1 MMRWAVLL
9 FCTLLAACASTP
21 PPAVPE
27 QLFRDD
33 LFSAPAQPIR
43 ADDIF
48 ALTDEMKRYVD
59 VEISQQ
65 LRSKGPQKGLLDAL
79 YSKQQLKLEY
89 DSERTRNAAE
99 AFEARAGNCLSL
111 VIMTAALAKHLDLQ
125 VSYQSVYTDEV
136 WTRSHDTYFAS
147 GHVNLTLGRR
157 WLETTNRGTQLS
169 WTIDFLPPEDLAG
182 QRSRQVSE
190 DTIVAMF
197 MNNRAAETMAAG
209 QLDAAYWWARAALER
224 TPGFLN
230 SYNTLGVIYMR
241 RGQPALAEATLK
253 HLLQRDPTSTV
264 AMSNLSRLLEMQGR
278 LDESRALDRQLA
290 KIDPEPPYHFFELG
304 QAAMKAG
311 DALAARDWFAKEVS
325 RAPYHSEFHFWLA
338 VADFRLG
345 LVEEARK
352 HLSVAL
358 QNSTRRSEKQLYAAK
373 LDYLRQ
379 MGVQ

>member
-1 MMRWAVLL
+1 MMRLAVLL
-9 FCTLLAACASTP
+9 FCTLLAACASAPPP
-21 PPAVPE
+21 PPAPV

-48 ALTDEMKRYVD
+48 ALTDDMKHYVD
-59 VEISQQ
+59 FEIAHQ

-111 VIMTAALAKHLDLQ
+111 VIMTAALAKHLDVQ
-125 VSYQSVYTDEV
+125 VSYQSVYTDEI
-136 WTRSHDTYFAS
+136 WTRNHDTYFAS
-147 GHVNLTLGRR
+147 GHVNLTLGKR
-157 WLETTNRGTQLS
+157 WLDTNNRGSQLS
-169 WTIDFLPPEDLAG
+169 WTIDFLPPED
-182 QRSRQVSE
+182 
-190 DTIVAMF
+190 T
-197 MNNRAAETMAAG
+197 AG
-209 QLDAAYWWARAALER
+209 QLDAAYWWARAALDR

-253 HLLQRDPTSTV
+253 HLLQRDPSSTV
-264 AMSNLSRLLEMQGR
+264 AMSNLARLMQMQGR
-278 LDESRALDRQLA
+278 LDESQALQRQLA

-304 QAAMKAG
+304 QAAMKTG
-311 DALAARDWFAKEVS
+311 DSQAARDWFAKEVA
-325 RAPYHSEFHFWLA
+325 RAPYHAEFHFWLA

-345 LVEEARK
+345 LLEEARK
-352 HLSVAL
+352 HLAIAQ
-358 QNSTRRSEKQLYAAK
+358 QNSTRRSEQQLYAAK

-379 MGVQ
+379 MGLQ